1 VRTTHVLVFA
11 LIVTAAVFVTTPL
24 TPSNAGYDFDGMF
37 YAAMAGSPRVK
48 PALAHVAPWCY
59 RVATPAVAARMP
71 FDTLTSFRSLAFVAN
86 VASLVLLFLIAR
98 SLGFAGSLALVGV
111 ALYAGV
117 FWTLKFSFYSPA
129 YIDAQTQVLLLAI
142 VYLTVESRFAP
153 LVVVL
158 AVAVLQK
165 ESLVAFSLFAV
176 AALLRQRQ
184 QSSNTFVLAAALIL
198 APVAALLTV
207 RALVPAAQSLDT
219 TEETLEQLR
228 QLVTLGFWPI
238 FIQSLFS
245 GMGLLIVV
253 LSIRPASWMSFVRER
268 YEWVVYSIV
277 ALALLFG
284 GRDKGRLFLYLLPAV
299 IVCALV
305 VIDNLRATAGA
316 RRALIWIAV
325 LLALHA
331 YLGNYLTP
339 MGTFEEYLARLV
351 PEHSEGRYLPYL
363 ARDLAVAGAFVMFT
377 LAWVRADK
385 SSQSCSE

>member
-1 VRTTHVLVFA
+1 VRTPHVLALA

-24 TPSNAGYDFDGMF
+24 TRSNAGYDFDGMF

-48 PALAHVAPWCY
+48 PAMAHVAPWCY
-59 RVATPAVAARMP
+59 RVATPALVSRMP

-98 SLGFAGSLALVGV
+98 RLGFSGSLALVGV

-129 YIDAQTQVLLLAI
+129 YIDAPTQVLLLAI
-142 VYLTVESRFAP
+142 IYLTVESRFVP
-153 LVVVL
+153 LVAVL
-158 AVAVLQK
+158 VVAVLQK
-165 ESLVAFSLFAV
+165 ESLAAFSLFAV
-176 AALLRQRQ
+176 AALLRQQRQ
-184 QSSNTFVLAAALIL
+184 HSPNTFVLAAALIV
-198 APVAALLTV
+198 APVAALFAV

-219 TEETLEQLR
+219 TRETLEQLR
-228 QLVTLGFWPI
+228 QLITPGFWPI

-245 GMGLLIVV
+245 GMGLLVVV
-253 LSIRPASWMSFVRER
+253 LSIGPASWMSFLRER
-268 YEWVVYSIV
+268 YEWIVYSTV

-305 VIDNLRATAGA
+305 VIDNLRVTSGA
-316 RRALIWIAV
+316 RRGLVWIAV

-377 LAWVRADK
+377 LAWARAK
-385 SSQSCSE
+385 QIE

>member
-1 VRTTHVLVFA
+1 VRTAHVLVLA
-11 LIVTAAVFVTTPL
+11 LIVTAAVFLTTPL

-59 RVATPAVAARMP
+59 RVATPALVSRMP

-98 SLGFAGSLALVGV
+98 SLGFSGSLALVGV

-142 VYLTVESRFAP
+142 IYLTVESRFVP

-158 AVAVLQK
+158 AGAVLQK
-165 ESLVAFSLFAV
+165 ESLAAFSLFAV
-176 AALLRQRQ
+176 AALLRHQRR
-184 QSSNTFVLAAALIL
+184 QSPGTFVLAAALIF
-198 APVAALLTV
+198 APVAALFTV

-219 TEETLEQLR
+219 TQETLEQLR
-228 QLVTLGFWPI
+228 QLIAPGFWPI

-253 LSIRPASWMSFVRER
+253 LSIRPASWMSFLRER
-268 YEWVVYSIV
+268 YEWIVFSIV
-277 ALALLFG
+277 ALALLVG

-305 VIDNLRATAGA
+305 VIENLRVTSGA
-316 RRALIWIAV
+316 RRGLIWIAV
-325 LLALHA
+325 LLVLHV

-363 ARDLAVAGAFVMFT
+363 ARDLALAGAFVMFT
-377 LAWVRADK
+377 LAWARAPGSK
-385 SSQSCSE
+385 NE